1 MDQLAFFQGLYN
13 GMVTPILAQLQ
24 DMIGQVVD
32 TVRPAA
38 LALVALWLAVI
49 GIELANGHKQIQSV
63 ARDFLL
69 AAFFIGL
76 LAGGGIYLQW
86 VGNLFLQVLPNSLAP
101 AFGGQA
107 NPAAGIDLVLNTAID
122 AALKSYKA
130 LPWSLAAIPLGIGII
145 VFMVLALA
153 AAGFTFFFYVLSVFT
168 VVIAVFVGP
177 VFIGLAAIP
186 TTRKFAAGWLS
197 VLVGGVVT
205 QILSLAVLVLLS
217 TAEAVTIRQ
226 QVAAPGDESIDMLL
240 GLFRLGLLMAM
251 CCLVIYQIP
260 GLAARMGGGVYHG
273 VSAIGSATFG
283 AAASA
288 GGAAIG
294 AARGAAGAIGRN
306 ANRQIGAGAVRA
318 NAPVGPSLSKGNP

>member
-1 MDQLAFFQGLYN
+1 MDQLAFFQGLYD
-13 GMVTPILAQLQ
+13 GMVTPILMQLQ

-38 LALVALWLAVI
+38 LALVVLWLAMI
-49 GIELANGHKQIQSV
+49 GIEVANGHKTIQSV
-63 ARDFLL
+63 VRDVLL

-76 LAGGGIYLQW
+76 LTGGGIYLQW

-101 AFGGQA
+101 AFGGQG
-107 NPAAGIDLVLNTAID
+107 NPAAGIDLVLNTAIG
-122 AALKSYKA
+122 AALKSYRA

-145 VFMVLALA
+145 AFLVLALA

-177 VFIGLAAIP
+177 VFIGLAAVP
-186 TTRKFAAGWLS
+186 VTRKFATGWLS
-197 VLVGGVVT
+197 VVVGGVVT

-217 TAEAVTIRQ
+217 TAEAATIRQ
-226 QVAAPGDESIDMLL
+226 QVATTGDVSIAMLL

-251 CCLVIYQIP
+251 CGLVIYQIP
-260 GLAARMGGGVYHG
+260 GLAVRIGGGVYHG
-273 VSAIGSATFG
+273 VSAIGNATFG

-294 AARGAAGAIGRN
+294 AARGAAAAIGRN